1 MKKIVKFGGSSLADA
16 NQFKKVKDIIKD
28 DESRKFVVCSAPGK
42 RHGKDNKVTDLL
54 LMCYQL
60 ASHDLGY
67 EEVLDQIEMRFQS
80 INDELD
86 LGIALDFLFEEIKNN
101 IEKGASEAYLV
112 SRGEYLNGIL
122 LAKYLD
128 FEFVDACEVIKFK
141 EDGRLNS
148 ELTEQLLAERL
159 ERAGCAVVPGFFG
172 SDEEGNIV
180 TFSRGGSDITG
191 SIVADAVHADL
202 YENWTDVPGFLIA
215 DPNIVENPEPMG
227 KVTHKELRELS
238 YMGAP
243 VIHEEAIFPVKK
255 KGITIHI
262 RNTNNIND
270 PGTIIVNEEPEN
282 FRKGTITGIAG
293 RKGFSVITIE
303 KAWMN
308 FEVGFLRKVITVFES
323 NDISIEHIP
332 SSVDS
337 VSVVVSDKELVG
349 KEKKLIDELKIYCNP
364 DIINIEGGMAM
375 LTLVGHG
382 MASVAGMSGKLF
394 TSLAQSGVNVSII
407 SQGSSEISIIIG
419 IEEKDFDVAIRAI
432 YKAFKG

>member
-1 MKKIVKFGGSSLADA
+1 
-16 NQFKKVKDIIKD
+16 
-28 DESRKFVVCSAPGK
+28 
-42 RHGKDNKVTDLL
+42 
-54 LMCYQL
+54 
-60 ASHDLGY
+60 
-67 EEVLDQIEMRFQS
+67 MRFQS

-101 IEKGASEAYLV
+101 IENGASEAYLV

-159 ERAGCAVVPGFFG
+159 EKAGCAVVPGFFG

-262 RNTNNIND
+262 RNTNNIDD

-303 KAWMN
+303 KAW
-308 FEVGFLRKVITVFES
+308 
-323 NDISIEHIP
+323 
-332 SSVDS
+332 
-337 VSVVVSDKELVG
+337 
-349 KEKKLIDELKIYCNP
+349 KI
-364 DIINIEGGMAM
+364 G
-375 LTLVGHG
+375 
-382 MASVAGMSGKLF
+382 
-394 TSLAQSGVNVSII
+394 
-407 SQGSSEISIIIG
+407 
-419 IEEKDFDVAIRAI
+419 RAHV
-432 YKAFKG
+432 